1 MQLNYNSSQTDENYF
16 GRVFLFV
23 KRNYG
28 LFILDLV
35 LIIFLAVPPYG
46 KEETVLLLIMFA
58 VLLIRDIIVLS
69 ISYKHL
75 GKFIAKGNDVTIGIL
90 RKSKFQD
97 DIAGWLPDIELELK
111 YKLGIPVL
119 YIMSGTSVL
128 FKQYPIG
135 IWTIEKMKE
144 FIDSFYDYKKEQALW
159 KIYKGQE

>member
-1 MQLNYNSSQTDENYF
+1 MQLNYNSSQTDENYL
-16 GRVFLFV
+16 GRVYLFA

-28 LFILDLV
+28 LFILDFI
-35 LIIFLAVPPYG
+35 LIIFLAAPPYSR
-46 KEETVLLLIMFA
+46 EETILLLIMFA
-58 VLLIRDIIVLS
+58 ILFIRDFIILR

-75 GKFIAKGNDVTIGIL
+75 GKFIAKGNDVIIGIL

-97 DIAGWLPDIELELK
+97 DITGWLPDIELELK

-119 YIMSGTSVL
+119 YIMNGTNVI

-135 IWTIEKMKE
+135 IWTVEKMRE
-144 FIDSFYDYKKEQALW
+144 FIDSFYDYKKEQTLW